1 MPNSSVKSNQ
11 KMPTLHFSNDNRID
25 HFHIFGYF
33 KEFTDK
39 KTRQYLGHQFLEE
52 IDSDIE
58 MGAESM
64 SYETLTQNL
73 KLKSGFKEITVEAS
87 KDNPLEVE
95 VFYNFA
101 CGRVKK

>member
-1 MPNSSVKSNQ
+1 MPS
-11 KMPTLHFSNDNRID
+11 LHFSKDTRVE

-52 IDSDIE
+52 IDSDIK
-58 MGAESM
+58 MGAEAM
-64 SYETLTQNL
+64 HYESHTKNL

-87 KDNPLEVE
+87 EEEPLDVE

>member
-1 MPNSSVKSNQ
+1 
-11 KMPTLHFSNDNRID
+11 MPTLHYTKDDRVE

-52 IDSDIE
+52 IDSNIK
-58 MGAESM
+58 MGAEAM
-64 SYETLTQNL
+64 HYETHNKNL
-73 KLKSGFKEITVEAS
+73 KLKSGFKEITVDAS
-87 KDNPLEVE
+87 NDNPLEVE

>member
-1 MPNSSVKSNQ
+1 
-11 KMPTLHFSNDNRID
+11 MPTLHYTNDDRVE

-39 KTRQYLGHQFLEE
+39 KTRQYLGHQLLQE
-52 IDSDIE
+52 IDADTK

-64 SYETLTQNL
+64 TNETHTKNL

-87 KDNPLEVE
+87 NDNPLEVE

-101 CGRVKK
+101 FGRVKK

>member
-1 MPNSSVKSNQ
+1 MPI
-11 KMPTLHFSNDNRID
+11 LHFSKDTRVE

-39 KTRQYLGHQFLEE
+39 KTRQYLGHEFLEE
-52 IDSDIE
+52 RDSNIK
-58 MGAESM
+58 MGAEAM
-64 SYETLTQNL
+64 HYESHTKNL

-87 KDNPLEVE
+87 EEEPLDVE

>member
-1 MPNSSVKSNQ
+1 MQ
-11 KMPTLHFSNDNRID
+11 TLHISKDNRVD

-33 KEFTDK
+33 KEFTDI
-39 KTRQYLGHQFLEE
+39 KTRQYLGHQLLQE
-52 IDSDIE
+52 IDSDIK

-64 SYETLTQNL
+64 SYETHTKNF
-73 KLKSGFKEITVEAS
+73 KVKSGFKEITVEAS

-101 CGRVKK
+101 CGRAKK

>member
-1 MPNSSVKSNQ
+1 MSI
-11 KMPTLHFSNDNRID
+11 LHFSKDDRVD
-25 HFHIFGYF
+25 HFQIFGYF

-52 IDSDIE
+52 IDSNIK
-58 MGAESM
+58 MGAEAM
-64 SYETLTQNL
+64 HYETHSKNL

-87 KDNPLEVE
+87 NDNPLEVE

-101 CGRVKK
+101 CGRAKK

>member
-1 MPNSSVKSNQ
+1 
-11 KMPTLHFSNDNRID
+11 MPTLHYTKDDRVT

-39 KTRQYLGHQFLEE
+39 KTRSYLGHQFLEE
-52 IDSDIE
+52 IDSDIK
-58 MGAESM
+58 MGAEAM
-64 SYETLTQNL
+64 HYETHSKNL

-87 KDNPLEVE
+87 NDNPLEVE

>member
-1 MPNSSVKSNQ
+1 
-11 KMPTLHFSNDNRID
+11 MPTLHFSKDDRVD

-39 KTRQYLGHQFLEE
+39 KTRQYLGHQLLEE
-52 IDSDIE
+52 IDADTK

-64 SYETLTQNL
+64 TNETITKNL
-73 KLKSGFKEITVEAS
+73 KLKSGFKEITEAS
-87 KDNPLEVE
+87 NDNPLEVE

-101 CGRVKK
+101 CGR

>member
-1 MPNSSVKSNQ
+1 MPI
-11 KMPTLHFSNDNRID
+11 LHFSKDDRVE

-52 IDSDIE
+52 IDSNIK
-58 MGAESM
+58 MGSEGM
-64 SYETLTQNL
+64 TYETHSKNL
-73 KLKSGFKEITVEAS
+73 RLKSGFKEFTVEAS
-87 KDNPLEVE
+87 EDEPIEVE

-101 CGRVKK
+101 CGRVKR

>member
-1 MPNSSVKSNQ
+1 MS
-11 KMPTLHFSNDNRID
+11 TLHYTKDDRVE

-33 KEFTDK
+33 KEFTNK
-39 KTRQYLGHQFLEE
+39 KTRSYLGHQFLEE
-52 IDSDIE
+52 IDSDIK

-64 SYETLTQNL
+64 QNETHLKNL
-73 KLKSGFKEITVEAS
+73 KLKSGFREVTIEAS
-87 KDNPLEVE
+87 TDEPLEVE